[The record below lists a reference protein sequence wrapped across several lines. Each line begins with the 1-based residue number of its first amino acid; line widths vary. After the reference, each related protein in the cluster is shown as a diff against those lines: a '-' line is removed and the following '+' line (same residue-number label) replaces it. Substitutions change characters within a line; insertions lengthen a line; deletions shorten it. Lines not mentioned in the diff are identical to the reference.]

1 MSRGLGHVQRKVMEY
16 AEAHWDSDRKR
27 RIPVRVDDLYKP
39 VYGLSWAPTGP
50 IGAWGTREC
59 EWTPHAP
66 TAAMTSAIHRA
77 LKQLERAGL
86 LAKTPY
92 SGKVGKKGIR
102 RWALCG

>member
-1 MSRGLGHVQRKVMEY
+1 MSRGLGHVQRRVMEY
-16 AEAHWDSDRKR
+16 AEAHWDSDRDR
-27 RIPVRVDDLYKP
+27 RIPVRVSDLYEA
-39 VYGLSWAPTGP
+39 VYGLSWGPTGP
-50 IGAWGTREC
+50 IGAMGIREY

-86 LAKTPY
+86 LAKAPY
-92 SGKVGKKGIR
+92 SKGSGKKGIR